1 MKQTSP
7 RWQGHK
13 YQRNLNYKLSV
24 MKEITPE
31 ELKSSMD
38 TGNIPALLDVRETW
52 EYEICHIDN
61 SVNIS
66 MSQIPARMTE
76 LNPDQEI
83 VVICHHGMRSLQVAN
98 YLQSH
103 GYTNISNLVG
113 GIDAWVRTVDPSMT
127 QY

>member
-1 MKQTSP
+1 
-7 RWQGHK
+7 
-13 YQRNLNYKLSV
+13 

-31 ELKSSMD
+31 ELKSCMD
-38 TGNIPALLDVRETW
+38 AGNTPALLDVRETW
-52 EYEICHIDN
+52 EYEICHIDK

-66 MSQIPARMTE
+66 MSQISSRMTE

-98 YLQSH
+98 YLESQ
-103 GYTNISNLVG
+103 GYANISNLVG
-113 GIDAWVRTVDPSMT
+113 GIDDWARTVDPSMA